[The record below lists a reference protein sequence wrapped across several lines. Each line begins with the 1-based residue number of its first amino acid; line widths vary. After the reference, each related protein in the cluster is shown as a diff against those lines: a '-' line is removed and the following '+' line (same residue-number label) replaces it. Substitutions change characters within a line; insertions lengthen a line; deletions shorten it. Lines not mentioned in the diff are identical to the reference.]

1 MADPKNEELNA
12 QKSINEQ
19 LGEGNTLKERG
30 VKVMQELFGQQ
41 VSYVESLKEAFGI
54 QTKLTE
60 NESTQLKLVKEIA
73 RAINGQ
79 NVGLNSIKEKQKEIE
94 KNQKLVQ
101 KGSIAQSLQ
110 DDKRVKR
117 GLAVLKGQDL
127 QIAKLADMQ
136 AEQLKSGKI
145 DDTAVKT
152 QKSIISEY
160 EKQLDKIL
168 QGMSSQ
174 KKAALYQQASIENL
188 KKANLEREAEL
199 VTLKKIEDSMGL
211 TGALAQQLSKIPGL
225 GGLASSAEEVRK
237 AITEAAEA
245 GGDIPTKAAAM
256 RMIATQFK
264 KDATE
269 SLKDPA
275 AGLALGVS
283 TVTGLFST
291 FTDVLKDLDKLQS
304 GTARN
309 FGISNKQAAELNH
322 NLKEAG
328 RATNDSFHSLK
339 NMNEAFVT
347 LNNRY
352 GVFAEFSDQTKND
365 FVDLTKKAGITAEA
379 AGALTDTTFL
389 TGKGLKET
397 TVEYSGQ
404 IKMLKQT
411 TGLAINERQ
420 VLEAVKDVSAAIKL
434 QLGGSAEAI
443 ATAVFKAKA
452 LGLEMKDLVAISS
465 SLLNFQSSI
474 EDELA
479 AELLT
484 GKQLNLEG
492 ARYAALIGD
501 QAMLAD
507 ELATNF
513 GTAADFQKMN
523 VIQQE
528 AMAKAVGLNR
538 DSLAES
544 LMKREAM
551 AALSAYEGEN
561 EKEKYE
567 NAVKT
572 LGVDGA
578 RIKLGNEA
586 LADQMESTSL
596 AEKFDAAMQGVKE
609 AFLPLAEKAI
619 PAIAGGL
626 KFAGENMKTLIG
638 LAVAYKVAA
647 LAIAAI
653 QIMGAAVTSPG
664 KALIG
669 AGIAAAVIGGL
680 TAMAIGDGEFKADGR
695 TRITTKEGEFYPSI
709 KDDIVVAPGAANAM
723 NGINRNTGGNTQAI
737 NNNVTVSPSDTR
749 ITLNLNGQAIGNA
762 NARQAYGVGSNIKAL
777 GGGVDYSAAV

>member
-1 MADPKNEELNA
+1 MADTNNSNPQENDNLRQGNGTLQERKALLSE
-12 QKSINEQ
+12 I
-19 LGEGNTLKERG
+19 LGE
-30 VKVMQELFGQQ
+30 QQ
-41 VSYVESLKEAFGI
+41 SFVESLKEALGMK
-54 QTKLTE
+54 TRYTE
-60 NESTQLKLVKEIA
+60 AEKTQLATSREIS
-73 RAINGQ
+73 RLINSQ
-79 NVGLNSIKEKQKEIE
+79 DVSLNSIAEKK
-94 KNQKLVQ
+94 K
-101 KGSIAQSLQ
+101 
-110 DDKRVKR
+110 
-117 GLAVLKGQDL
+117 
-127 QIAKLADMQ
+127 QIAKNEKIIEKSTIAQNLQESEKISKVVKILKHQDSQAKIIADMM
-136 AEQLKSGKI
+136 ADQLASGNL
-145 DDTAVKT
+145 DEVALGR
-152 QKSIISEY
+152 
-160 EKQLDKIL
+160 EKN
-168 QGMSSQ
+168 
-174 KKAALYQQASIENL
+174 KAAGLEYQLSLMSKTLTDQEQAAVYELASIENL
-188 KKANLEREAEL
+188 KKVNNQRKEE
-199 VTLKKIEDSMGL
+199 LKKLDEIEASMGL
-211 TGALAQQLSKIPGL
+211 TGKLANELSKIPGL
-225 GGLASSAEEVRK
+225 GSLAASAEVVRK
-237 AITEAAEA
+237 ELIAAAEA
-245 GGDIPTKAAAM
+245 GEDIPKRAAAM
-256 RMIATQFK
+256 RMIATQFR

-275 AGLALGVS
+275 AGLALGVL

-291 FTDVLKDLDKLQS
+291 FVDVLKDLDKLQS

-328 RATNDSFHSLK
+328 RATNDSFHNLT

-352 GVFAEFSDQTKND
+352 GVFAEFSDQAKND

-420 VLEAVKDVSAAIKL
+420 VLEAIKDVSSAIKI

-452 LGLEMKDLVAISS
+452 LGLELKDLAAISS

-561 EKEKYE
+561 EKEKYD

-572 LGVDGA
+572 LGVEGA
-578 RIKLGNEA
+578 RVKLGNDA
-586 LADQMESTSL
+586 LADQMESVSL
-596 AEKFDAAMQGVKE
+596 SERFEAAMANVKE
-609 AFLPLAEKAI
+609 AFLPLAETAI
-619 PAIAGGL
+619 PMIASGL
-626 KFAGENMKTLIG
+626 KFAGENMKALLG
-638 LAVAYKVAA
+638 FAVAYKTAALGIALIQMTGAFVKNPVAA
-647 LAIAAI
+647 
-653 QIMGAAVTSPG
+653 G
-664 KALIG
+664 IG
-669 AGIAAAVIGGL
+669 LAAATVAAGVVAGY
-680 TAMAIGDGEFKADGR
+680 AIGDGEFKADGR

-777 GGGVDYSAAV
+777 GGGVDYSASV